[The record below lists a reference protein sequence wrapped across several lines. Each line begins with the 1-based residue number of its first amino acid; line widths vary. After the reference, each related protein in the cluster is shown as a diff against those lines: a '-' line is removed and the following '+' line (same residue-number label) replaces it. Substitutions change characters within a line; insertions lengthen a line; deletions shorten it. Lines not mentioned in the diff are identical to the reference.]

1 MSALLPR
8 RLLLA
13 CLMAVIAGGVGT
25 AAASA
30 LTARATPQKI
40 TAAGVGAVKLGK
52 TYTSLRAAGRVGKIG
67 PGCDLGGP
75 GARSSVL
82 RPPLNGSVDYTSKAP
97 RRVRVIAI
105 RGGATA
111 RGVGIGATVAAI
123 KRAFPR
129 ATIDRRTEKVFG
141 ITLVKVPKGGGGRL
155 QFAVAT
161 RTKKVVSIGIP
172 FVAICD

>member
-1 MSALLPR
+1 MSAFAR
-8 RLLLA
+8 RLPLT
-13 CLMAVIAGGVGT
+13 CMAAVTAVVLVT

-67 PGCDLGGP
+67 PGCELAGP
-75 GARSSVL
+75 QARSSVL

-129 ATIDRRTEKVFG
+129 ATIDRTTEEVFA

-172 FVAICD
+172 FVAFCD

>member
-1 MSALLPR
+1 MSVPLPR

-13 CLMAVIAGGVGT
+13 CAIAVTVAALTT

-30 LTARATPQKI
+30 LTSRATPQRI

-52 TYTSLRAAGRVGKIG
+52 TYASLRAAGRVGKIG
-67 PGCDLGGP
+67 PGCDVSGP
-75 GARSSVL
+75 QARSSVL
-82 RPPLNGSVDYTSKAP
+82 RPPLNGSVDYTSKSP

-123 KRAFPR
+123 RRAFPR
-129 ATIDRRTEKVFG
+129 ATIDRTTEKVFG
-141 ITLVKVPKGGGGRL
+141 ITLVKVPRGGGGRL